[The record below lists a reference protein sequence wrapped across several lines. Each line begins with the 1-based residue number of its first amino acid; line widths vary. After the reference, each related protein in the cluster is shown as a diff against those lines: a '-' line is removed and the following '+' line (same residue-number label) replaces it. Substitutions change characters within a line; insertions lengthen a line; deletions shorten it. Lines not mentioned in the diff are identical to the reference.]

1 MSLRLNL
8 ALEAGQLELP
18 GDGRV
23 LLLHPPG
30 DLDLSELP
38 LDRLLAVQPFRPDW
52 EALERKGVALATE
65 VPGDARFA
73 ATVVFLPRA
82 KDLARA
88 LIARAAG
95 VTDGPVVVDGA
106 KTDGIESLLKD
117 LRKRVELG
125 AVLSKA
131 HGKIGWFRATPAFDD
146 WREVAGDV
154 DGFRTLPGVFSA
166 DGIDPASALLA
177 AHLPPVLGRHVVD
190 LGAGWGYLSARILQ
204 DAAVRELDVVEAD
217 RRALSCAEAN
227 VTDPRA
233 RFHWADARSW
243 KAGSAV
249 DTVVMNPP
257 FHVGRA
263 ADPEL
268 GRAFIASAA
277 RMLTASGRLFLV
289 ANRQLPYETLLTE
302 AFAHCEEIGGDG
314 RFKIL
319 KAERPSRRRR

>member
-1 MSLRLNL
+1 MSLRLTL
-8 ALEAGQLELP
+8 ALETGQLELP

-23 LLLHPPG
+23 LLMHPPG

-52 EALERKGVALATE
+52 EALERRGVALATE

-88 LIARAAG
+88 LVARAAD
-95 VTDGPVVVDGA
+95 VTDGLVVVDGA

-117 LRKRVELG
+117 LRKRIDLG
-125 AVLSKA
+125 AVVSKA
-131 HGKIGWFRATPAFDD
+131 HGKIGWFPAAPVFDD
-146 WREVAGDV
+146 WREVPGDV

-166 DGIDPASALLA
+166 DAADPASVLLA
-177 AHLPPVLGRHVVD
+177 AHLPTNLGRHVAD
-190 LGAGWGYLSARILQ
+190 LGAGWGFLSARILQ
-204 DAAVRELDVVEAD
+204 DAGVRQLDVVEAD
-217 RRALSCAEAN
+217 RRALDCAEVN

-233 RFHWADARSW
+233 RFFWADARSW
-243 KAGSAV
+243 SPDSVV

-268 GRAFIASAA
+268 GRAFIAAAA
-277 RMLTASGRLFLV
+277 RMLGGSGRLYLV
-289 ANRQLPYETLLTE
+289 ANRQLPYETLLGE
-302 AFAHCEEIGGDG
+302 AFAHSEEIGGDG